1 MHLLALGGVH
11 GEEANESGEEKGLCW
26 FGELRR
32 LKTIMFTKTSGCR
45 QMVKSSHAVKNVPCR
60 ELDRHTVAV
69 YGDRDNILGYLQG
82 MLPSPPHIQHCQ
94 QMFIGTLGNPNV
106 PSAVTAIPINSMG
119 WDGTV

>member
-1 MHLLALGGVH
+1 
-11 GEEANESGEEKGLCW
+11 
-26 FGELRR
+26 
-32 LKTIMFTKTSGCR
+32 
-45 QMVKSSHAVKNVPCR
+45 MVKSSHAVKNVPCR

-94 QMFIGTLGNPNV
+94 QMSIGTLGNPNV
-106 PSAVTAIPINSMG
+106 PSAVTAIPINSMR